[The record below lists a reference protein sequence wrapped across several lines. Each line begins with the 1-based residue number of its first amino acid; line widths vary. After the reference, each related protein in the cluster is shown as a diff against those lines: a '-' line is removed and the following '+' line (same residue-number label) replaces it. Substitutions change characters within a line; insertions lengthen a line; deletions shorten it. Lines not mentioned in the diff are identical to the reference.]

1 MKERLKVAMQDW
13 IFKKVKKE
21 NENAGL
27 CKNNILLKKNIM
39 TLTCFDFIKCVI
51 IDILTHNIL
60 PREHSNSTRL
70 KCS

>member
-1 MKERLKVAMQDW
+1 MKERLKVAMRDW
-13 IFKKVKKE
+13 ILKKVKKE
-21 NENAGL
+21 NENAVL
-27 CKNNILLKKNIM
+27 CKNNILLKKDIM
-39 TLTCFDFIKCVI
+39 TLTCFNFIKCVI